1 MSNNGNI
8 QRIQRR
14 DLLRFSLAAGLGGAA
29 AAVLP
34 GAAVAAAQAKPAPAP
49 ASGAAGEIVAEEY
62 WGDKKGVKLWVYRKY
77 IARDIADKPVL
88 FMVHGSSYSGKTMFD
103 LQVPGREYS
112 VMDHFARLGY
122 DVWTMDHEG
131 YGHSDRTSSYSDIA
145 SGVDDLKVATDIV
158 AAKAGKSSGTFFGQS
173 SGALRAARFAN
184 TYPDRVT
191 SLILG
196 ALVWTGEGSR
206 TLKERAKT
214 LPKLL
219 ASNVR
224 KVDAEFYSKVF
235 TRDRPGAADPDMG
248 ELVAAAEL
256 QYGDTVP
263 NGTYLDMVTKLPV
276 CDPEKIACPVLIARG
291 EYDGIA
297 SDEDVFAFFG
307 KLPNPDKQMVK
318 MGALAHTALLGVNRG
333 KLFHAM
339 QAFLTMPAASP
350 LGEEPAGASGD
361 G

>member
-1 MSNNGNI
+1 MSDTRNLN
-8 QRIQRR
+8 RR
-14 DLLRFSLAAGLGGAA
+14 DLLKLSVAAGVGTTAAAFLPAALRAQPAA
-29 AAVLP
+29 AA
-34 GAAVAAAQAKPAPAP
+34 PA
-49 ASGAAGEIVAEEY
+49 GGIVAEEY
-62 WGDKKGVKLWVYRKY
+62 WGDKRGVKLWVYRKY
-77 IARDIADKPVL
+77 VPAGIENKPVL

-103 LQVPGREYS
+103 LQVPGRDYS

-158 AAKAGKSSGTFFGQS
+158 AERTGKRAGTFFGQS

-184 TYPDRVT
+184 TYPDRVD

-196 ALVWTGEGSR
+196 ALVWTGEGSP
-206 TLKERAKT
+206 TLAERAKT
-214 LPKLL
+214 LPRLL
-219 ASNVR
+219 ESNVR

-248 ELVAAAEL
+248 DLVAAAEL

-263 NGTYLDMVTKLPV
+263 NGTYVDMVTKLPV
-276 CDPEKIACPVLIARG
+276 CDPERIACPVLIARG
-291 EYDGIA
+291 EFDGIA
-297 SDEDVFAFFG
+297 SDADVVAFFD
-307 KLPNPDKQMVK
+307 KLPNSDKQMVK
-318 MGALAHTALLGVNRG
+318 LGGLAHTALLGVNRG
-333 KLFHAM
+333 KLFHVM
-339 QAFLTMPAASP
+339 QAFLSMPAAIP
-350 LGEEPAGASGD
+350 LGELPPGASAD